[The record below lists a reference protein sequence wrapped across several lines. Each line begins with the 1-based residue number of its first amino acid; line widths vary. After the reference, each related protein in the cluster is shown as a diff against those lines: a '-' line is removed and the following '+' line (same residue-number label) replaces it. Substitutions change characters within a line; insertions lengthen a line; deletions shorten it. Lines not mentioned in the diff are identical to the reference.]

1 MKEGLSRKT
10 ILHNEVQDKILD
22 MLSNKEILYQ
32 NIPIEHLEN
41 NARLI
46 KSFLYKEITTKYP
59 KLNSYNKI
67 LRINQLKKNELFII
81 LDKLP
86 DLDEYSN
93 MIENNKKNIKNYL
106 KKKTTNTSDTALATN
121 TSDTTLTTNTS
132 DTTLTTNTSDT
143 TLTTNT
149 SDTTLAT
156 NITNIN
162 NTIETNNNILEII
175 NDLQLDNN
183 STNSNIVNNVIKL
196 IKNAV
201 IVYSFYKLFRFL
213 YN

>member
-132 DTTLTTNTSDT
+132 DTTL
-143 TLTTNT
+143 
-149 SDTTLAT
+149 AT